1 MPSEPRIAAGDSE
14 ECTRFPGGRRRPR
27 RAHGA
32 ARTPLCTLARG
43 TGREARLAEERQ
55 LELESVSGRC
65 FRDTLARWPSGV
77 TVVTARDGDEPVGM
91 TAASFSSLSLDP
103 PLILVCVA
111 RDANSHDALV
121 AAPGFAVHIL
131 GSAQD
136 EVSRQFAEPGPLKFE
151 DYPDQSGP
159 FDVPLLPFGVAL
171 LVCAHHS
178 ALDGGDHT
186 ILIGRVVDTDLAGT
200 DPLVYCNRGYWR
212 ISATT

>member
-1 MPSEPRIAAGDSE
+1 MYCSRGHSPAYLSPRTWCTPYCFNSAAYSPTTASGENGGHLSRTQSTTATPSSWCATA
-14 ECTRFPGGRRRPR
+14 
-27 RAHGA
+27 
-32 ARTPLCTLARG
+32 
-43 TGREARLAEERQ
+43 
-55 LELESVSGRC
+55 
-65 FRDTLARWPSGV
+65 
-77 TVVTARDGDEPVGM
+77 TVK
-91 TAASFSSLSLDP
+91 LSLDP
-103 PLILVCVA
+103 PLVLVCVA

-186 ILIGRVVDTDLAGT
+186 ILLGRVVDTDLAGT

-212 ISATT
+212 ISAST

>member
-1 MPSEPRIAAGDSE
+1 M
-14 ECTRFPGGRRRPR
+14 
-27 RAHGA
+27 
-32 ARTPLCTLARG
+32 
-43 TGREARLAEERQ
+43 AEERQ
-55 LELESVSGRC
+55 LELESVSERC

-103 PLILVCVA
+103 PLVLVCVA

-171 LVCAHHS
+171 PGLRPPLRPRRRRSHDPDRAGRRHRPRRHRPARLLQPGLLADQRDHLIVHPTGAVS
-178 ALDGGDHT
+178 ARLGEPPSST
-186 ILIGRVVDTDLAGT
+186 AS
-200 DPLVYCNRGYWR
+200 
-212 ISATT
+212 SASRR